1 MRKNPPTTREAETD
15 LPAFAGRRLRIDRRT
30 VLRAGGVSIALPF
43 LDAMRPRQARADQI
57 KKRFIAF
64 FSPNGVPMR
73 AWSPT
78 GGETDFKLSPILAP
92 LEPIRQKLIVLR
104 GIDQKAGGAGD
115 GHQNGMTGMLTG
127 QVTNPGPFRGGCG
140 QGGGWANGISVDQH
154 IANSIGKTTKF
165 KSLELG
171 VVTSSTDIA
180 ANFNRMSYA
189 GPNMPLPPEEN
200 PANTFN
206 RVFGDLSAGPVGGG
220 TPGLADKVRAQ
231 KQTILNAVLDQYR
244 YIKGKIGA
252 EDGRKIEAHFQAI
265 REIETRLSAPGAVG
279 SPSVGTGGGVCAKPE
294 APPAIMNHKA
304 YVEMPRIATLQMDML
319 ALAFAC
325 DLSRVS
331 TIEFSKSAGGTIMSW
346 LGVNQS
352 HHDIS
357 HAGDSD
363 AAALDKLTKIN
374 NWYAQQFLHLAA
386 KLDSYAEPGGGTIL
400 DNTVLFWCN
409 ELGKGNAHSTNDAP
423 YVIAGSGGGYYKTGR
438 FLQYS
443 GTPHNNLLV
452 SMMNA
457 MDVPGNTFGRP
468 DWCTGPLAKIR

>member
-1 MRKNPPTTREAETD
+1 MKINDRTTRD
-15 LPAFAGRRLRIDRRT
+15 PDLSLPAFDGRKTRIGRRT

-43 LDAMRPRQARADQI
+43 LEAMRPRKALAQEAV

-73 AWSPT
+73 NWSPT
-78 GGETDFKLSPILAP
+78 GGETDFKLSPILSP
-92 LEPIRQKLIVLR
+92 LEPLRQKVIVFR
-104 GIDQKAGGAGD
+104 GVDQKSGGAGD

-154 IANSIGKTTKF
+154 IANVIGKTTKF

-200 PANTFN
+200 PVNTFN
-206 RVFGDLSAGPVGGG
+206 RLFADLSVGGG
-220 TPGLADKVRAQ
+220 GGDSGAIDRLRGQ
-231 KQTILNAVLDQYR
+231 RQTILNAVLDQYR
-244 YIKGKIGA
+244 YVKGRIGA
-252 EDGRKIEAHFQAI
+252 EDGRKLEAHFQAI
-265 REIETRLSAPGAVG
+265 REIETRLGVPAATG
-279 SPSVGTGGGVCAKPE
+279 PSGGGGVCAKPE
-294 APPAIMNHKA
+294 LGEPVMNHKA
-304 YVEMPRIATLQMDML
+304 YAEMPRIAKMQMDML
-319 ALAFAC
+319 AMAFAC

-374 NWYAQQFLHLAA
+374 NWYATQFFYLAS
-386 KLDSYAEPGGGTIL
+386 KLDSFAEPGGGTIL

-423 YVIAGSGGGYYKTGR
+423 YVTVGSGGGYFKTGR

-443 GTPHNNLLV
+443 GGTPHNNLLV
-452 SMMNA
+452 SMINA
-457 MDVPGNTFGRP
+457 MGIPATTFGRA
-468 DWCTGPLAKIR
+468 DWCTGPLARLR

>member
-1 MRKNPPTTREAETD
+1 MRTYHPATPT
-15 LPAFAGRRLRIDRRT
+15 RIRRRT
-30 VLRAGGVSIALPF
+30 VLRAGGVSIALP
-43 LDAMRPRQARADQI
+43 LLEAMMPRKARADAV

-73 AWSPT
+73 TWAPT

-92 LEPIRQKLIVLR
+92 LEPLRQKVIVLK

-154 IANSIGKTTKF
+154 IANVIGKTTKF

-171 VVTSSTDIA
+171 VVTSAIERA
-180 ANFNRMSYA
+180 ENFNRMSYA

-206 RVFGDLSAGPVGGG
+206 RVFGDLNVAPVTMDRLRG
-220 TPGLADKVRAQ
+220 Q

-244 YIKGKIGA
+244 YIKGKVGM

-265 REIETRLSAPGAVG
+265 REIESRLGAPSAGGPAAGG
-279 SPSVGTGGGVCAKPE
+279 GGGVCAKPE
-294 APPAIMNHKA
+294 LGEPIMNFKA
-304 YVEMPRIATLQMDML
+304 YAEMPRIGKMQMDML
-319 ALAFAC
+319 AMAIAC
-325 DLSRVS
+325 DLTRVS
-331 TIEFSKSAGGTIMSW
+331 TIEFSKSAGGTVMSW
-346 LGVNQS
+346 LGINQG

-357 HAGDSD
+357 HAGDGD
-363 AAALDKLTKIN
+363 AAAQDKLTKIN
-374 NWYAQQFLHLAA
+374 NWYAQQFMYLAS

-423 YVIAGSGGGYYKTGR
+423 YVIAGSGGGYFKTGR
-438 FLQYS
+438 YLTYS
-443 GTPHNNLLV
+443 GTPHNNLLL
-452 SMMNA
+452 SMVNA
-457 MDVPGNTFGRP
+457 MDIPAASFGRA
-468 DWCTGPLAKIR
+468 DWCTGPLAKIRG

>member
-1 MRKNPPTTREAETD
+1 MRPNPPSTRDADVALSPWDGKRT
-15 LPAFAGRRLRIDRRT
+15 RVDRRT

-43 LDAMRPRQARADQI
+43 LEAMRGKRALADAGV
-57 KKRFIAF
+57 KRRFIAF

-73 AWSPT
+73 NWSPT
-78 GGETDFKLSPILAP
+78 GGETDFKLSPILQP
-92 LEPIRQKLIVLR
+92 LEAIRQKLIVLR
-104 GIDQKAGGAGD
+104 GIDQKSGGAGD

-127 QVTNPGPFRGGCG
+127 QVTNPGAFRGGCG

-154 IANSIGKTTKF
+154 IANNIGKSTKF

-171 VVTSSTDIA
+171 VVTSSTELA

-200 PANTFN
+200 PVNTFN
-206 RVFGDLSAGPVGGG
+206 RLFGDLNVNPAVM
-220 TPGLADKVRAQ
+220 DKLRGQ
-231 KQTILNAVLDQYR
+231 RQTILNAVLDQYR
-244 YIKGKIGA
+244 YIKGKVGS
-252 EDGRKIEAHFQAI
+252 EDGQKIESHFQAI
-265 REIETRLSAPGAVG
+265 REVETRLGTPT
-279 SPSVGTGGGVCAKPE
+279 TGGVGPVAGGGGAGGLCAKPTGVE
-294 APPAIMNHKA
+294 AVSNFKA
-304 YVEMPRIATLQMDML
+304 YVEMPRIAKMQMDML
-319 ALAFAC
+319 AMAFAC

-346 LGVNQS
+346 LGVMQS

-374 NWYAQQFLHLAA
+374 NWYAQQFLYLAQR
-386 KLDSYAEPGGGTIL
+386 LDSYAEPGGGTIL

-443 GTPHNNLLV
+443 NTPHNNLLV
-452 SMMNA
+452 SMYNA
-457 MDVPGNTFGRP
+457 MGIPGNTFGRA

>member
-1 MRKNPPTTREAETD
+1 MRPNHPSTRDREVD
-15 LPAFAGRRLRIDRRT
+15 LPAWDGKRTRIDRRT
-30 VLRAGGVSIALPF
+30 VLRAGGISIALP
-43 LDAMRPRQARADQI
+43 LLEAMRPRAARADAV

-92 LEPIRQKLIVLR
+92 LEPLRQKIIVLR
-104 GIDQKAGGAGD
+104 GIDQKSGGAGD

-140 QGGGWANGISVDQH
+140 QGGGWANGISIDQH
-154 IANSIGKTTKF
+154 IANTIGKATKF

-200 PANTFN
+200 PANTFT
-206 RVFGDLSAGPVGGG
+206 RLFGELNVSPVTMDRLRGQ
-220 TPGLADKVRAQ
+220 R
-231 KQTILNAVLDQYR
+231 QTILNAVLDQYR
-244 YIKGKIGA
+244 YIKGKVGV

-265 REIETRLSAPGAVG
+265 REIESRLGVPSAGGGPAAGA
-279 SPSVGTGGGVCAKPE
+279 GGVCAKPE
-294 APPAIMNHKA
+294 LGEPVMNHKA
-304 YVEMPRIATLQMDML
+304 YAEMPRIGKMQMDML
-319 ALAFAC
+319 AMAMAC
-325 DLSRVS
+325 DLTRVS

-357 HAGDSD
+357 HAGDGD
-363 AAALDKLTKIN
+363 AGALDKLTKIN
-374 NWYAQQFLHLAA
+374 NWYAQQFFYLASR
-386 KLDSYAEPGGGTIL
+386 LDSYAEAGGGTIL

-423 YVIAGSGGGYYKTGR
+423 YVIAGSGGGFFKTGR

-443 GTPHNNLLV
+443 GGTPHNNLLV

-457 MDVPGNTFGRP
+457 MDVPGNTFGKA